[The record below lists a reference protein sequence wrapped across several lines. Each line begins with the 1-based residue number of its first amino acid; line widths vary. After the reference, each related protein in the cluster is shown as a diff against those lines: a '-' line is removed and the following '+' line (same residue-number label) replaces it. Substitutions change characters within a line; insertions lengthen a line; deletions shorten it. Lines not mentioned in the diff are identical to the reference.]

1 MQIGE
6 YIKVG
11 LAINSITQK
20 ELADKSGVTESA
32 ISHYIKGDRIPNIAT
47 MVRIAKVLNIDLNEL
62 KKG

>member
-20 ELADKSGVTESA
+20 ELANKAGVTESA

>member
-20 ELADKSGVTESA
+20 ELADKAGVTESA